1 MFCPKCGNEM
11 PDGVQF
17 CSQCGNSIRST
28 GAGGDAGNAG
38 NALSPEQQAPGAPTG
53 APPSAPQQ
61 VQQASNPKASPLSN
75 APSVGKLDNSKTII
89 LIIAIIAA
97 VVIVAAIIFGVTTC
111 GRSSSSSS
119 ASTSSSASESAGS
132 PASSSSAANSGGSS
146 GYSHSE
152 RVTGSDNVPGLSI
165 QNVSVGRSGGDYNVD
180 AKVYNDSSTY
190 AYKDVKVEVTLIDA
204 TGRALAKATVDARPV
219 SSSGIIGESSGSA
232 IIKAAMAYA
241 GTASTA
247 NVKVV
252 SATRLSR

>member
-17 CSQCGNSIRST
+17 CSQCGNAIRSADT
-28 GAGGDAGNAG
+28 VGDASNVGNAS
-38 NALSPEQQAPGAPTG
+38 SPDQQAPGVLTG
-53 APPSAPQQ
+53 APSSAPQQ
-61 VQQASNPKASPLSN
+61 EKHMGTALPNV
-75 APSVGKLDNSKTII
+75 PSLGKLDNSKTII
-89 LIIAIIAA
+89 LIVAIVAA
-97 VVIVAAIIFGVTTC
+97 VVIVAAVIFGITTC
-111 GRSSSSSS
+111 GRSSSSSL
-119 ASTSSSASESAGS
+119 ASTSSSSSDSAGS
-132 PASSSSAANSGGSS
+132 SASSSSSADSGGSS

-165 QNVSVGRSGGDYNVD
+165 QNVSVSRSGGDYNVD
-180 AKVYNDSSTY
+180 AKVYNNSSTY

-219 SSSGIIGESSGSA
+219 SSSGIIGESSGAA